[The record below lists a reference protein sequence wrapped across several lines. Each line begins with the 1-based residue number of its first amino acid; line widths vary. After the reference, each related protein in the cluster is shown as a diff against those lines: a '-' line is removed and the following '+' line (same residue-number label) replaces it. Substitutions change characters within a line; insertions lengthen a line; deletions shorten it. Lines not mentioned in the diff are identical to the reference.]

1 MDSDFALVE
10 FLAAVSLIVVPLV
23 SILHYIVVFGALSMG
38 SSFSHFMNVP
48 IG

>member
-1 MDSDFALVE
+1 MGSDFALVA

-23 SILHYIVVFGALSMG
+23 LILHYIVVFGALSMR